1 VTIDDQSP
9 ATEAWPTVSQTPQ
22 SQPDRAREKCVFEA
36 RNISKAFGDHVVLQE
51 VSFWIPEGE
60 FLCLVGPNGA
70 GKSTLLKI
78 ILGLMEPDT
87 GHVKVHGQD
96 TIDSHSVGYVPQRK
110 HFHASFPARVEEL
123 IVANL
128 RGTWPLRIRAAE
140 KDTVRAVLERVGGE
154 GLWGK
159 AITDLSGGE
168 MQRVFLARALVTEP
182 TLLILDEP
190 EAGVDVMG
198 RAELIDMLYEVSCS
212 DVLAAIL
219 VSHHPETIA
228 RTAERVLYLDKR
240 VIAWGLPDELLGH
253 AYLPAI
259 GDPRLVSTRYED
271 DEAPA

>member
-1 VTIDDQSP
+1 MGGS
-9 ATEAWPTVSQTPQ
+9 TEWPTVSQTPQ
-22 SQPDRAREKCVFEA
+22 TQPNSEKEKCVFEA
-36 RNISKAFGDHVVLQE
+36 RNISKAFGDLQVLKD

-78 ILGLMEPDT
+78 ILGLLEPDT
-87 GHVKVHGQD
+87 GHVRVHGKEEINSR
-96 TIDSHSVGYVPQRK
+96 TVGYVPQRK
-110 HFHASFPARVEEL
+110 HFHPSFPARVEEL
-123 IVANL
+123 IAANL
-128 RGTWPLRIRAAE
+128 RGTWPVRIRPAE
-140 KDTVRAVLERVGGE
+140 KEKVEAVLERVGAAD
-154 GLWGK
+154 LWGK

-198 RAELIDMLYEVSCS
+198 RRELIDMLYEVSCS

-228 RTAERVLYLDKR
+228 RTAERVLYLDRR

-259 GDPRLVSTRYED
+259 GDPRLKSTRYED
-271 DEAPA
+271 EG

>member
-1 VTIDDQSP
+1 MGGS
-9 ATEAWPTVSQTPQ
+9 AEWPTVSQTPQ
-22 SQPDRAREKCVFEA
+22 TQPNPDKEKCVFEA
-36 RNISKAFGDHVVLQE
+36 RNISKAFGDLQVLRD

-78 ILGLMEPDT
+78 LLGLLEPDT
-87 GHVKVHGQD
+87 GHVRVHGKGGREA
-96 TIDSHSVGYVPQRK
+96 IDSHTVGYVPQRK
-110 HFHASFPARVEEL
+110 HFHPSFPARVEEL
-123 IVANL
+123 VAANL
-128 RGTWPLRIRAAE
+128 RGRWPVRIRAAE
-140 KDTVRAVLERVGGE
+140 KERVEAVLERVGAAD
-154 GLWGK
+154 LWGK

-228 RTAERVLYLDKR
+228 RTAERVLYLDGR

-259 GDPRLVSTRYED
+259 GDPRLKSTRYD
-271 DEAPA
+271 DEQR

>member
-1 VTIDDQSP
+1 MGGS
-9 ATEAWPTVSQTPQ
+9 AEWPTVSQTPQ
-22 SQPDRAREKCVFEA
+22 TQPNREKEKCVFEA
-36 RNISKAFGDHVVLQE
+36 RNISKAFGELQVLKD

-78 ILGLMEPDT
+78 ILGLLEPDT
-87 GHVKVHGQD
+87 GHVRVHGKEE
-96 TIDSHSVGYVPQRK
+96 INSHTVGYVPQRK

-123 IVANL
+123 VAANL
-128 RGTWPLRIRAAE
+128 RGTWPVRIRAAE
-140 KDTVRAVLERVGGE
+140 KEKVEKVLERVGASD
-154 GLWGK
+154 LWGK

-182 TLLILDEP
+182 NILILDEP

-198 RAELIDMLYEVSCS
+198 RRELIDMLYEISCS

-228 RTAERVLYLDKR
+228 RTAERVLYLDRR

-259 GDPRLVSTRYED
+259 ADPRLKSTRYD
-271 DEAPA
+271 DGVP